1 MASSAISATDSEE
14 RAVDAVRAVL
24 PAGVSVTVRG
34 RHRAGTDPI
43 DDLVVNGHE
52 LQVEWIGE
60 GRLGDARRLLDA
72 RGDHQHLVVVAR
84 QMSPGARVL
93 LADHGIGW
101 IDESGAAEVAIGSIV
116 VSRTGRT
123 PRPRTPSLRW
133 TRSVLATAEALMCDT
148 PATVSAVQAATGLS
162 AGSSTNAL
170 RVLTDLGLLDRDT
183 DRGPASGRRITDLD
197 ALLGAYIT
205 ATAEQRHPI
214 ELVVGAL
221 WRDPVDGVRRLG
233 AEWTAHDVGW
243 RVSGAIASAV
253 LAPFLTNVESA
264 LVYIDT
270 STMAGLQYAARTIGL
285 DPIEGG
291 RLTLQPCPTVTTDR
305 FASSIDGLNVAP
317 WPRVYADLQH
327 AGVRG
332 EEAAEHL
339 REVMTG
345 ER

>member
-1 MASSAISATDSEE
+1 
-14 RAVDAVRAVL
+14 VRPRRVK
-24 PAGVSVTVRG
+24 
-34 RHRAGTDPI
+34 
-43 DDLVVNGHE
+43 
-52 LQVEWIGE
+52 WIGD
-60 GRLGDARRLLDA
+60 GRLGDARRVLDA
-72 RGDHQHLVVVAR
+72 GGDQKHLVAVAR
-84 QMSPGARVL
+84 QMSPGARAL

-101 IDESGAAEVAIGSIV
+101 IDETGAAEVAIGSIV
-116 VSRTGRT
+116 VSRTGRA
-123 PRPRTPSLRW
+123 PRQRTPSVRW

-148 PATVSAVQAATGLS
+148 PATVPAVQAATGLS

-197 ALLGAYIT
+197 ALLGAYTT
-205 ATAEQRHPI
+205 ATAEQLDPI

-221 WRDPVDGVRRLG
+221 WRDPVDGVRKIG
-233 AEWTAHDVGW
+233 AEWTAHNVGW
-243 RVSGAIASAV
+243 MVSGAIASTV

-270 STMAGLQYAARTIGL
+270 STMAGLQSATRTVGL
-285 DPIEGG
+285 APIEGG
-291 RLTLQPCPTVTTDR
+291 RLTLRPSPTLTTDR
-305 FASSIDGLNVAP
+305 FTSSIDGLHVAP

-327 AGVRG
+327 TGVRG

-345 ER
+345 GR